1 MEILNRG
8 PMLIQT
14 PSKIS
19 KNDFRIWQENEKNT
33 ITEILNNGKNIHD
46 LLSVKE
52 IILDIEGELKLHF
65 EEERT
70 LLILPLYGEIIMT
83 DFYETIS
90 AGMSLTLNTQPGK
103 DIVIKNRVYYDHTD
117 LLIFEFKKEESIHNY
132 SKNEL
137 DFTLKNNAFNISET
151 LKQPNFIGLYN
162 GRAEGYYALKDSNK
176 SIFGMVINGAF
187 EFQNRLMENRDAI
200 LLWEIEE
207 LEFEAL
213 SENALI
219 LFMEI

>member
-1 MEILNRG
+1 
-8 PMLIQT
+8 MLVQA
-14 PSKIS
+14 PSKIF

-33 ITEILNNGKNIHD
+33 VTEILNDKDRTYTLYN
-46 LLSVKE
+46 VKE
-52 IILDIEGELKLHF
+52 IVLDIEGELRLSF

-70 LLILPLYGEIIMT
+70 LLILPLYGEIIIT

-90 AGMSLTLNTQPGK
+90 AGMSLTLNTQAGK
-103 DIVIKNRVYYDHTD
+103 DIVIKNMVYHDRTD
-117 LLIFEFKKEESIHNY
+117 VLIFEFKKEENIQNY
-132 SKNEL
+132 TKNVL
-137 DFTLKNNAFNISET
+137 DFTLKNNAFNISKV
-151 LKQPNFIGLYN
+151 LQQPNFIGLYN
-162 GRAEGYYALKDSNK
+162 GRAEGYYALKDADK

-200 LLWEIEE
+200 LLWELEE

-219 LFMEI
+219 LFMEV